1 MVNLEITKDKT
12 FFSQIIK
19 IKKKY
24 SNLEFNLHQ
33 YFYKKTKLHP
43 ENIIVLNQF
52 IFFFIK
58 NEDYFKAKLFL
69 NSIRK
74 QLEKKILLIR
84 AENNLIK
91 LLFGF
96 FPDPYI
102 HDIKIEINEKKIKT
116 ITICFISFEERGI
129 AIGRSG
135 DYIKAVNEI
144 FEKYIIFEKKEI
156 PFSKI
161 KCELVKI

>member
-1 MVNLEITKDKT
+1 MKCTKSAQFQYRT
-12 FFSQIIK
+12 GK
-19 IKKKY
+19 IV
-24 SNLEFNLHQ
+24 
-33 YFYKKTKLHP
+33 
-43 ENIIVLNQF
+43 I
-52 IFFFIK
+52 
-58 NEDYFKAKLFL
+58 
-69 NSIRK
+69 
-74 QLEKKILLIR
+74 LIR

-144 FEKYIIFEKKEI
+144 FEKYIVLEKKEI

-161 KCELVKI
+161 KCELVSL

>member
-1 MVNLEITKDKT
+1 MINLEITEDKT

-24 SNLEFNLHQ
+24 SNTEFYLHQ
-33 YFYKKTKLHP
+33 YFHKKTKVHP
-43 ENIIVLNQF
+43 ENIIVINQF

-58 NEDYFKAKLFL
+58 NEDYFKANLFL

-74 QLEKKILLIR
+74 QLQRKILLIR
-84 AENNLIK
+84 AENCLVK

-116 ITICFISFEERGI
+116 IKICFIS
-129 AIGRSG
+129 
-135 DYIKAVNEI
+135 
-144 FEKYIIFEKKEI
+144 
-156 PFSKI
+156 
-161 KCELVKI
+161 

>member
-1 MVNLEITKDKT
+1 MINLERIEDKT

-24 SNLEFNLHQ
+24 SNTEFNLHQ

-43 ENIIVLNQF
+43 ENIIIINQF

>member
-1 MVNLEITKDKT
+1 MINLERNEAKM

-24 SNLEFNLHQ
+24 SNTEFNLHQ
-33 YFYKKTKLHP
+33 YLYKKSKVHP

-74 QLEKKILLIR
+74 ELQRKILLIR
-84 AENNLIK
+84 AENSLIK

-102 HDIKIEINEKKIKT
+102 HDIKIETNEKKIKT
-116 ITICFISFEERGI
+116 IKICFISFEERGI

-144 FEKYIIFEKKEI
+144 FERYIVFEKKEI

-161 KCELVKI
+161 KCELVNL

>member
-24 SNLEFNLHQ
+24 SNTEFNLHQ

-43 ENIIVLNQF
+43 ENIIIINQF